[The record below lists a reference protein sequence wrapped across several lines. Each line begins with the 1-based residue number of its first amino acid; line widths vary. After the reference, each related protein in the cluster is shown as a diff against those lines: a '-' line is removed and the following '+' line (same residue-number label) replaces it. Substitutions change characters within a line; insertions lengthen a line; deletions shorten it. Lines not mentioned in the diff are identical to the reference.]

1 MKIKWPGWGYLAW
14 VVWGRSGSGVDF
26 PRSVNT
32 LYLIQALWVRPS
44 QVTVNCI
51 PCFVSVENTVFADL
65 SISRIKT
72 KLQPN
77 NKQHSSKIIRGEIL
91 TFWAAKS
98 RDTSEFYLF
107 AKWAQFRLRRQ
118 AQNRRWCCSET
129 GEETGGW
136 SLQDCFRSDKTRQP
150 SLVTAGPGPYYE
162 GPRQWQ

>member
-98 RDTSEFYLF
+98 RDIYILHLSFICLLNERN
-107 AKWAQFRLRRQ
+107 WGSGVRLKIGGGVVPRQERRQ
-118 AQNRRWCCSET
+118 EDGAC
-129 GEETGGW
+129 
-136 SLQDCFRSDKTRQP
+136 KTVLGQTRLGRP
-150 SLVTAGPGPYYE
+150 H
-162 GPRQWQ
+162 